1 MRRTLVQSEG
11 GSSGLEGLPNSWA
24 LYCEDVEFF
33 GLAVSLTCL
42 CRHHITMTTDHNAP
56 RLIVF
61 SDLDGTLLDHGSYSW
76 APAKPA
82 LLRMRALG
90 APLVLASSKTASE
103 IADLRDQMGFADC
116 PAIVENGAGILPAGA
131 EAQADRSAH
140 EALLAV
146 LAELPADL
154 RACFSGFSDWS
165 VEEVAAN
172 TGLPLAQARLAARR
186 QFSEPG
192 LWSGSAEAQ
201 KAFEAALAEK
211 GIAARQG
218 GRYLTLSFGATKADR
233 MAEIV
238 SRYHPRPTTM
248 ALGDAPNDVE
258 MIEVADFGVVVANS
272 HGPGI
277 PSLVGEA
284 EGRITRTKV
293 PGPEGWNLA
302 VLERI
307 AQEYKEKG

>member
-1 MRRTLVQSEG
+1 
-11 GSSGLEGLPNSWA
+11 
-24 LYCEDVEFF
+24 
-33 GLAVSLTCL
+33 
-42 CRHHITMTTDHNAP
+42 MTTDFTAP

-90 APLVLASSKTASE
+90 VPLVLASSKTAFE
-103 IADLRDQMGFADC
+103 IADLRREMGFSDC
-116 PAIVENGAGILPAGA
+116 PAIVENGAGILPPG
-131 EAQADRSAH
+131 EEVPTDRSAH
-140 EALLAV
+140 VALLNA

-154 RACFSGFSDWS
+154 RACFTGFSDWS
-165 VEEVAAN
+165 VAEVAEN
-172 TGLPLAQARLAARR
+172 TGLPLAQARLAAQR

-192 LWSGSAEAQ
+192 LWSGTPEAQ
-201 KAFEAALAEK
+201 QDFETILAEK

-233 MAEIV
+233 MADIV
-238 SRYHPRPTTM
+238 ARYDPRPVTM

-258 MIEVADFGVVVANS
+258 MIETADFGTVVMNS
-272 HGPGI
+272 YGPGI
-277 PSLVGEA
+277 PPLAGEA
-284 EGRITRTKV
+284 EGRITRTNV
-293 PGPEGWNLA
+293 PGPEGWNIA

-307 AQEYKEKG
+307 AQDYKEKG